1 MAGEDPSLDALGARL
16 AKLEERLGSVA
27 PTGGFLATAATPQPI
42 PPSSAVT
49 PVVKETAPPLGGPAL
64 SLQKVRAAWQSIRS
78 KIESERQPLRA
89 PLSRAAIEALESN
102 AIVLRLPDSWSAESL
117 RGHTKIIEAA
127 IADVL
132 GVPLKVT
139 LRVDSNSG
147 RSKQTAP
154 AGVTEATLA
163 SNSDDPDA
171 LFDYANERI
180 R

>member
-1 MAGEDPSLDALGARL
+1 VSAAPPAPRPQLDA
-16 AKLEERLGSVA
+16 
-27 PTGGFLATAATPQPI
+27 
-42 PPSSAVT
+42 
-49 PVVKETAPPLGGPAL
+49 PAL
-64 SLQKVRAAWQSIRS
+64 SIQKVRAAWQSIRS

-89 PLSRAAIEALESN
+89 PLSRAVIESLESN

-139 LRVDSNSG
+139 LRVDSSSG
-147 RSKQTAP
+147 RSKQPAP
-154 AGVTEATLA
+154 PGVTEAKPVSTA
-163 SNSDDPDA
+163 DDPDA

>member
-1 MAGEDPSLDALGARL
+1 MTAVEVEKEIVPAHDA
-16 AKLEERLGSVA
+16 
-27 PTGGFLATAATPQPI
+27 
-42 PPSSAVT
+42 
-49 PVVKETAPPLGGPAL
+49 PAL

-89 PLSRAAIEALESN
+89 PLSRAAIESLESN

-132 GVPLKVT
+132 GVPLRVT

-147 RSKQTAP
+147 RSKPPA
-154 AGVTEATLA
+154 AGVPEARPA
-163 SNSDDPDA
+163 SNAADPDA